1 MMSRTIH
8 CLTHSRNPNQ
18 IKSISKFLF
27 FQGFY
32 RGNFVAL
39 KKVHK
44 RSIDLTRSIKKEL
57 KLMREARLH
66 LNLKFMLCFH

>member
-1 MMSRTIH
+1 MNTYF
-8 CLTHSRNPNQ
+8 NP
-18 IKSISKFLF
+18 IIF
-27 FQGFY
+27 FEAFY

-57 KLMREARLH
+57 KLMREVNIMFTNHSNFDNKNFVSISLVAS
-66 LNLKFMLCFH
+66 